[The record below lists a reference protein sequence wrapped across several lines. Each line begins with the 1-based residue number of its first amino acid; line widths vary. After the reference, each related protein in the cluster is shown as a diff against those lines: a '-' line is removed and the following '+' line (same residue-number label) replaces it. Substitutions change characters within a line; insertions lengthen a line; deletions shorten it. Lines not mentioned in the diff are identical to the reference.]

1 VRSLSTFPAMMVLAG
16 MLASSAAA
24 FAEAPAANK
33 AAADVLYE
41 DGKRLLG
48 EKKYEQALAKLL
60 ASQHLDPG
68 LGTLLNIA
76 YCYEHVGKTASA
88 WATYNE
94 AAGVANATDDKEGR
108 ADMATRAAK
117 ALEPKLARVT
127 ITVPA
132 ENRPVGLEVRR
143 DGEVVDPATWDSALP
158 IDPGAHVFA
167 ASAPGRAAWKASV
180 EIPMGPVTVP
190 VLIPL
195 LPPAPSEAKPEAGTS
210 NARRTAGIAVGG
222 TGLASIAAGAVFG
235 GVSIAKKN
243 GLAADCQ
250 PGNPWMCNAAGV
262 ELHTQ
267 ALAMA
272 NASDVALAL
281 GGAALVTGAAL
292 FFTAP
297 KSGDGTAAS
306 AVHVAPVATAG
317 IYGVLITGRW

>member
-1 VRSLSTFPAMMVLAG
+1 MRSLSTFPAVIVLAG
-16 MLASSAAA
+16 LLASPAAV
-24 FAEAPAANK
+24 FAEAPAASK

-117 ALEPKLARVT
+117 ALEPKLARAT

-132 ENRPVGLEVRR
+132 ENRAVGLEVRR
-143 DGEVVDPATWDSALP
+143 DGELVDAATWDSALP
-158 IDPGAHVFA
+158 IDPGTHVFA
-167 ASAPGRAAWKASV
+167 ASAPGRAAWKTSV
-180 EIPMGPVTVP
+180 EVPMGPVTVP
-190 VLIPL
+190 VLVPL
-195 LPPAPSEAKPEAGTS
+195 LPPAPSEAKPAAGTS
-210 NARRTAGIAVGG
+210 NARRIAGIAVGG
-222 TGLASIAAGAVFG
+222 TGLVAIGAGAVFG
-235 GVSIAKKN
+235 GVSIAMKN
-243 GLAADCQ
+243 GLTAYCQ
-250 PGNPWMCNAAGV
+250 PGTPWKCNAAGV

-272 NASDVALAL
+272 NASNVALAL
-281 GGAALVTGAAL
+281 GGAAFVTGATL

-297 KSGDGTAAS
+297 RTGDGSAAPE
-306 AVHVAPVATAG
+306 VHAAPVATAG
-317 IYGVLITGRW
+317 MYGVLITGRW